1 MPIGIDWGGTSIKAA
16 IVDGAAV
23 RGFARIET
31 SGEPAAILD
40 AIAGLVRVLD
50 PRTESVGVAIPGEVR
65 PDGRCWRLPNVPG
78 FEDVNIGAELH
89 ARLNLPIG
97 VENDA
102 TAAALAERLYGWGN
116 QYGSFLLVTLGTG
129 IGGGLVLDG
138 HVRRGTGGFA
148 GEIGHVLVESGEQAW
163 TCGCGKRGCMEA
175 YAGIAGLLRKYAA
188 VKGSD
193 SLFGT
198 KRGSDPLS
206 AASATEEE
214 GTKRGFDPFPRTIK
228 EIADADDAGTQAVW
242 QQLGWALGTGLG
254 VINNVLDLDA
264 IVFTGGVANS
274 LSRFE
279 ALIRKAMQARAFAPP
294 LAQLPLLTSRLGEQ
308 AGVIGAAH
316 LPAAK

>member
-23 RGFARIET
+23 RGFARVET
-31 SGEPAAILD
+31 GGEPAVILD

-50 PRTESVGVAIPGEVR
+50 PRAESVGVAIPGEVR

-78 FEDVNIGAELH
+78 FEDVNIAAELH
-89 ARLNLPIG
+89 ARLGLPIG

-129 IGGGLVLDG
+129 VGGGLVLDG

-163 TCGCGKRGCMEA
+163 PCGCGKRGCMEA
-175 YAGIAGLLRKYAA
+175 YAGTAGLLRRYAECGKQA
-188 VKGSD
+188 G
-193 SLFGT
+193 
-198 KRGSDPLS
+198 
-206 AASATEEE
+206 
-214 GTKRGFDPFPRTIK
+214 TIK
-228 EIADADDAGTQAVW
+228 EIADADDEGTQAVW
-242 QQLGWALGTGLG
+242 QQLGWALGAGLG

-279 ALIRKAMQARAFAPP
+279 GLIRKAMQARAFAPP

-316 LPAAK
+316 LPTAGKNEQS

>member
-23 RGFARIET
+23 RGFARVET
-31 SGEPAAILD
+31 GGDPGAILD

-50 PRTESVGVAIPGEVR
+50 PRAESVGVAIPGEVR

-89 ARLNLPIG
+89 ARLGLPIG

-138 HVRRGTGGFA
+138 HVRRGAGGFA

-175 YAGIAGLLRKYAA
+175 YAGTAGLLRKYAA

-193 SLFGT
+193 PLFGT
-198 KRGSDPLS
+198 KRGSDH
-206 AASATEEE
+206 
-214 GTKRGFDPFPRTIK
+214 FPRSIK

-264 IVFTGGVANS
+264 IVFTGGVSNS
-274 LSRFE
+274 LGRFE
-279 ALIRKAMQARAFAPP
+279 GLIREALQARAFAPP
-294 LAQLPLLTSRLGEQ
+294 LAQLPLLTSRLGEH

-316 LPAAK
+316 LPAGGTQP